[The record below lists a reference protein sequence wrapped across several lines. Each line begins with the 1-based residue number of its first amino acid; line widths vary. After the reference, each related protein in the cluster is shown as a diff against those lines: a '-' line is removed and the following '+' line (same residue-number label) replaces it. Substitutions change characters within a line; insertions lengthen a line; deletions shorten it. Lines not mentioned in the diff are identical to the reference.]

1 MVERLTDLLNPSSN
15 YVLLACPAPYHIPNY
30 VHVVLVAAGFEMLS
44 RVVKEHQDK
53 QALFREQQ
61 EQRRKAAFA
70 AVQKCTNTMV
80 DSLNSGVE
88 KAYENQ
94 KKLDHEAKALQA
106 HSSRYVKQ
114 TTQWLNLVEGFHKNM
129 KSLGDLEQWAKTIE
143 ADMQTV
149 VATLEYAYRGSGEVH
164 VLHEAQT
171 LDSR

>member
-1 MVERLTDLLNPSSN
+1 M
-15 YVLLACPAPYHIPNY
+15 
-30 VHVVLVAAGFEMLS
+30 
-44 RVVKEHQDK
+44 
-53 QALFREQQ
+53 
-61 EQRRKAAFA
+61 
-70 AVQKCTNTMV
+70 
-80 DSLNSGVE
+80 NSGVE

-106 HSSRYVKQ
+106 HSARYVKQ

-164 VLHEAQT
+164 VLHETQT

>member
-1 MVERLTDLLNPSSN
+1 MQDHHKWLKGLTDLLNLSSN
-15 YVLLACPAPYHIPNY
+15 YMSLACPAPYHY

-129 KSLGDLEQWAKTIE
+129 KSL
-143 ADMQTV
+143 
-149 VATLEYAYRGSGEVH
+149 
-164 VLHEAQT
+164 
-171 LDSR
+171 

>member
-1 MVERLTDLLNPSSN
+1 
-15 YVLLACPAPYHIPNY
+15 
-30 VHVVLVAAGFEMLS
+30 MLS
-44 RVVKEHQDK
+44 RMVKEHQDR
-53 QALFREQQ
+53 QAAFREQQ
-61 EQRRKAAFA
+61 ERRRKAASA
-70 AVQKCTNTMV
+70 SVQKCTNAMV
-80 DSLNSGVE
+80 DSLNAGVE

-106 HSSRYVKQ
+106 HSARYVKQ

-164 VLHEAQT
+164 VLHDTQT
-171 LDSR
+171 PESR